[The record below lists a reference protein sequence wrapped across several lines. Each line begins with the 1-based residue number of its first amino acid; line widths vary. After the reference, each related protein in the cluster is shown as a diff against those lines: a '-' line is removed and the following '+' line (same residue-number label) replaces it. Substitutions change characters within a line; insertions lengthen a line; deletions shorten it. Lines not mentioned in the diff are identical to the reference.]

1 MRIGIPRESRP
12 CETLVGGTAK
22 TAAQLVDLGYEVVVE
37 AGAGQASD
45 QPDEAFTAVGV
56 RVAGSADVWASDV
69 VVKVNAPT
77 PEEVARLRPG
87 ATVVALMAPG
97 RSPELLQQF
106 QAAGVTGLAMDA
118 VPRISRAQSMDVLSS
133 MANVAGYR
141 AVIEAAHEFGRSFNG
156 QVTAAGKVPPARVF
170 VVGAGVAGL
179 AAIGAAGSLGAVVRA
194 FDVRPEVAEQVQS
207 LGGQFVTVEMEQET
221 STDGYAKEMTA
232 AQQAATAALY
242 DEEARAADI
251 VITTALI
258 PGRPAPRLITAESV
272 RAMRPGSVVV
282 DMAAASGGNVEL
294 SRPDEKVVENG
305 VKVLGYTDLA
315 GRLAAQTS
323 QLYGTN
329 IVNLFKLL
337 TPGGD
342 GRLVLDMDD
351 VVQRGITVV
360 LRGQAMWPPPPV
372 QVSAASPAPASAMA
386 TPAAADPATT
396 SPTTTAPG
404 TGTTRGVYA
413 AALAA
418 VLFAALAAFSPD
430 AFLSHFTI
438 FVLACFVGYYVI
450 SNVAPALHTPLMST
464 TNAIS
469 GIILVGGM
477 QQVGNTDPV
486 VAVLAVIAVVFASI
500 NISGGFL
507 VTDRML
513 NMFRKA

>member
-12 CETLVGGTAK
+12 GESLVGGTAK
-22 TAAQLVDLGYEVVVE
+22 SAAQLVDLGYEVVVE
-37 AGAGQASD
+37 AGAGQAAD
-45 QPDEAFTAVGV
+45 QPDEAFAAAGV
-56 RVAGSADVWASDV
+56 RVVGSADVWASDI

-77 PEEVARLRPG
+77 PEEVARLRPE

-97 RSPELLQQF
+97 RSPELLEQLQE
-106 QAAGVTGLAMDA
+106 AGVTGLAMDA

-221 STDGYAKEMTA
+221 STDGYAKEMTTS
-232 AQQAATAALY
+232 QQAATAALY

-258 PGRPAPRLITAESV
+258 PGRPAPRLITAETV
-272 RAMRPGSVVV
+272 RGMRPGSVVV
-282 DMAAASGGNVEL
+282 DMAAASGGNVEP
-294 SRPDEKVVENG
+294 SQPDQKVVENG

-351 VVQRGITVV
+351 VVQRAITVV

-372 QVSAASPAPASAMA
+372 QVSAAPPAPASAM
-386 TPAAADPATT
+386 TSPAADPAA
-396 SPTTTAPG
+396 SDPTTTAPG
-404 TGTTRGVYA
+404 TRTPRGVYA

-418 VLFAALAAFSPD
+418 VLFAGLAAFSPD
-430 AFLSHFTI
+430 AFLSHFTV

-500 NISGGFL
+500 NIFGGFL